1 MKQCMTWRVPCAVV
15 LVIHGLVN
23 SFSTR
28 ILAYMSTF
36 SAGWHFVGA
45 PLSSLML
52 TSWCCWRL
60 VT

>member
-1 MKQCMTWRVPCAVV
+1 MLDGLSCAVV

-36 SAGWHFVGA
+36 SAGWHFVGVR
-45 PLSSLML
+45 LSVLML
-52 TSWCCWRL
+52 TSH
-60 VT
+60 

>member
-1 MKQCMTWRVPCAVV
+1 MLFAVV

-36 SAGWHFVGA
+36 SAGWHLVGERHA
-45 PLSSLML
+45 DIMLPLMWARCIPML
-52 TSWCCWRL
+52 AR
-60 VT
+60 

>member
-1 MKQCMTWRVPCAVV
+1 MTRVPGAVV

-36 SAGWHFVGA
+36 SAGWHLIGA
-45 PLSSLML
+45 RLP
-52 TSWCCWRL
+52 TSC
-60 VT
+60 